1 MQVITATAFIK
12 RKWEHRRGRKGQN
25 RDEKGGND
33 LEMNKGRKKGKKKKL
48 PQVVRGK
55 MDRMRK
61 IGGEEEQGR
70 QIQEIEGRE
79 ETFSF

>member
-1 MQVITATAFIK
+1 
-12 RKWEHRRGRKGQN
+12 
-25 RDEKGGND
+25 
-33 LEMNKGRKKGKKKKL
+33 MNKGRKKGKKKKL

>member
-1 MQVITATAFIK
+1 
-12 RKWEHRRGRKGQN
+12 
-25 RDEKGGND
+25 
-33 LEMNKGRKKGKKKKL
+33 
-48 PQVVRGK
+48 

-79 ETFSF
+79 ETFSFWITTSLKGYLFPFVQLLSSVPCFYAV

>member
-1 MQVITATAFIK
+1 
-12 RKWEHRRGRKGQN
+12 
-25 RDEKGGND
+25 
-33 LEMNKGRKKGKKKKL
+33 MNKGRKKRKKKL

-55 MDRMRK
+55 MDRVRK